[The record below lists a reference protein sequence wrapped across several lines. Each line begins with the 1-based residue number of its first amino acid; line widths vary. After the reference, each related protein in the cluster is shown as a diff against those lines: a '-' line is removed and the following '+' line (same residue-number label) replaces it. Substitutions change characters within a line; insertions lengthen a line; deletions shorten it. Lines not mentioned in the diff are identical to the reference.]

1 MSSKKKA
8 PAKSKKTAP
17 KPAIKADGKVETKG
31 TAKAARV
38 YASPETYAKFV
49 KVWQGANSVQEV
61 VEAMGVTKAKVSAW
75 SLRLRKEGVKLK
87 RFRSGPFK
95 IDVGALNEIAKTA

>member
-8 PAKSKKTAP
+8 PKKTKSAP
-17 KPAIKADGKVETKG
+17 KAKIKADGKVETK
-31 TAKAARV
+31 AASV

-49 KVWQGANSVQEV
+49 KVWQGANSVKEV